1 MPTLFRLL
9 VIIAVFAGLGYA
21 GLYALATYLQ
31 PHEREITVVIPTDR
45 LSR

>member
-9 VIIAVFAGLGYA
+9 VIVGIMTGLGYA
-21 GLYALATYLQ
+21 GLFALATYLKPQ
-31 PHEREITVVIPTDR
+31 EREITVVIPADR